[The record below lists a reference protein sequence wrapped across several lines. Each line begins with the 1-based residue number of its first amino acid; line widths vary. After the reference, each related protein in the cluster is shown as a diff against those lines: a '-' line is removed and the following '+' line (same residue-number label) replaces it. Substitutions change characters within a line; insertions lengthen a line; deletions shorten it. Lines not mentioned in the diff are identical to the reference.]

1 MHSCKKFGAKYKAT
15 TKTYMNSLL
24 KTNFFWLL
32 WTTTMLSAADFPGKE
47 SQWNGYALNQFNL
60 EGVGCKV
67 VSPKKVA
74 LGKPW
79 IWRARFW
86 GHQPGTDVALLEKG
100 WHVVYCEVGNLFGSP
115 KAVARWDAFYAYL
128 VKEHGFAEKV
138 ALEGMSRG
146 GLIIYNWAKANPEK
160 VSCIYGD
167 APVCDFKSW
176 PGGKGKGKGSA
187 GTWKNCLKA
196 YGLTETEAMD
206 FKGNPIDGL
215 AVLAKAKVPLFH
227 VIGESDTVVPVA
239 ENSDVIEKRYK
250 KLGGSIEVIRKPGI
264 GHHPH
269 SLKEPKPIV
278 DFVLRS
284 SKQ

>member
-1 MHSCKKFGAKYKAT
+1 
-15 TKTYMNSLL
+15 MNSFL
-24 KTNFFWLL
+24 KPYLFLILGGMVLL
-32 WTTTMLSAADFPGKE
+32 WSAAMVPAADFPGKE
-47 SQWNGYALNQFNL
+47 SQWKGYALNQFNL

-67 VSPKKVA
+67 VRPKKA
-74 LGKPW
+74 ASGKPW

-86 GHQPGTDVALLEKG
+86 GHEPQTDIALLEKG
-100 WHVVYCEVGNLFGSP
+100 WHVVYCEVGNLFGAP

-128 VKEHGFAEKV
+128 VKEHGFAKKA

-187 GTWKNCLKA
+187 GTWTNCLKA

-215 AVLAKAKVPLFH
+215 EVLAKAKVPLFH
-227 VIGESDTVVPVA
+227 VIGEADSVVPVA

-269 SLKEPKPIV
+269 SLKDPKPVV

>member
-1 MHSCKKFGAKYKAT
+1 
-15 TKTYMNSLL
+15 MNSLL
-24 KTNFFWLL
+24 KPSLFLLL

-47 SQWNGYALNQFNL
+47 SQWKGYALNQFSL

-67 VSPKKVA
+67 VNPKKVA
-74 LGKPW
+74 VGKPW

-86 GHQPGTDVALLEKG
+86 GHEPQTDLALLEKG

-115 KAVARWDAFYAYL
+115 KAVARWDAFYDYL
-128 VKEHGFAEKV
+128 VKEHGFAKKV

-196 YGLTETEAMD
+196 YGLTEKEAMD

-215 AVLAKAKVPLFH
+215 EVLAKAKVPLFH
-227 VIGESDTVVPVA
+227 VIGEADTVVPVA
-239 ENSDVIEKRYK
+239 ENSDVIENRYEE
-250 KLGGSIEVIRKPGI
+250 LGGSIEVIRKPGI

-269 SLKEPKPIV
+269 SLKDPKPIV

>member
-1 MHSCKKFGAKYKAT
+1 
-15 TKTYMNSLL
+15 MNSLL
-24 KTNFFWLL
+24 KPYLFLLL
-32 WTTTMLSAADFPGKE
+32 WTTTTLSATDFPGKE

-60 EGVGCKV
+60 EGVGCKLV
-67 VSPKKVA
+67 IPKKVA

-86 GHQPGTDVALLEKG
+86 GHQPQTDLALLEKG
-100 WHVVYCEVGNLFGSP
+100 WYVVYCEVGNLFGSP
-115 KAVARWDAFYAYL
+115 KAVARWDTFYAYL
-128 VKEHGFAEKV
+128 VKEHGFAPKV

-167 APVCDFKSW
+167 APVCDLKSW

-215 AVLAKAKVPLFH
+215 EVLAKAKVPLFH
-227 VIGESDTVVPVA
+227 VIGEADTVVPVA

-250 KLGGSIEVIRKPGI
+250 KLGGSIEVISKPGI

-269 SLKEPKPIV
+269 SLKNPKAIV